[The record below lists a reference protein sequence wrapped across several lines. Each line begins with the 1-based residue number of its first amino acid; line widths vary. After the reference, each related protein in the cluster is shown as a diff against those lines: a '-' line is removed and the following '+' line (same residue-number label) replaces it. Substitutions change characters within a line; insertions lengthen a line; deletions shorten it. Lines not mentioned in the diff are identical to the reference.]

1 MTRRL
6 LTGQGGHTTEATSA
20 ADAARRRG
28 VDVVMLDDHGMDE
41 SARGIESGVVSQD

>member
-20 ADAARRRG
+20 ANATRRRG

-41 SARGIESGVVSQD
+41 RVRGTESGAVPQD

>member
-1 MTRRL
+1 
-6 LTGQGGHTTEATSA
+6 
-20 ADAARRRG
+20 